1 MGEKTCED
9 GSHDVSAIEAN
20 PVPFPPHKEG
30 VSGNVVCM
38 TPEKGDEYSKE
49 KSKEGGIK
57 HQEKYQSIVEFFTC
71 LISSLRLLGM
81 RKKLS
86 TFHNVSGQ
94 VSVMSKRKFLHR
106 HLAQIVYIIPE
117 VVTIDKVTIHDKKT
131 SCMKS
136 EMIISLRLDTV
147 EGHSEHSDFLALHK
161 VFASRVAKFFVMHP
175 EKSEVP
181 EAALPEPFNRRNIT
195 FSLDQSTDDSSEKS
209 EPISVQTELSF
220 EDLYP
225 ESTFK
230 RHFSKKA
237 VPKTELSEPITS
249 SVVGLPSAP
258 ACSLKEE
265 EDKNDNLLED
275 LPVQSISPRATANS
289 SESPVVKPATSGSS
303 NIMTQTPVQSTP
315 KRSMLPSSDVKM
327 RKTAS
332 VGSLCKPAKRF
343 LNFSGMEGDNGPLS
357 FSVDDLQCYDIPEK
371 RDFHYERY
379 RKDSSSGRVTCE
391 ESSCL
396 PELVRVIYNVFKS
409 VNCASITKEELV
421 HKIIMNSLDITER
434 REVEERIEQLE
445 KSVPSWISKK
455 LTPSG
460 DVTFS
465 ISAKEDLESVVAKT
479 APV

>member
-20 PVPFPPHKEG
+20 PVPFPPQKEG
-30 VSGNVVCM
+30 VSGNVGCM
-38 TPEKGDEYSKE
+38 TPEKGDEYLKG
-49 KSKEGGIK
+49 KLKEGGIK
-57 HQEKYQSIVEFFTC
+57 HQEKYQSIVELFTC

-136 EMIISLRLDTV
+136 EMIISLRFDTV
-147 EGHSEHSDFLALHK
+147 KGHSEYSDFLALHK

-195 FSLDQSTDDSSEKS
+195 FSLEQSTYNSSS
-209 EPISVQTELSF
+209 VPISVQTELSF
-220 EDLYP
+220 EDLCP
-225 ESTFK
+225 QSTCK

-249 SVVGLPSAP
+249 SVAGLPSAP

-265 EDKNDNLLED
+265 EDNNDNLLED

-289 SESPVVKPATSGSS
+289 SESPVVKPATSASS

-357 FSVDDLQCYDIPEK
+357 FSVDDLQCYDIREK
-371 RDFHYERY
+371 RNFHYERY
-379 RKDSSSGRVTCE
+379 RTDSSSGGVTCE

-421 HKIIMNSLDITER
+421 HKIIMNSLDITEQ

-455 LTPSG
+455 STPSG

-465 ISAKEDLESVVAKT
+465 ISGKEDLESVVAKT